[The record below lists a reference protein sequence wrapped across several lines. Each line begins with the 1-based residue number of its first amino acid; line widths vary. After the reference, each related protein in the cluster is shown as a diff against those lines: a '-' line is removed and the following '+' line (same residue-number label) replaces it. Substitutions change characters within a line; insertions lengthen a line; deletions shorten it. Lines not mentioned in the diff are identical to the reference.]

1 MENLSMIKGDT
12 FSFTIQIYDLEE
24 NLSEAYFSCKKNKS
38 DETYIFQK
46 SIGDGIELEETTDEY
61 ISYRITVA
69 PEDTN
74 TIESGKYYYDLQLT
88 TADGDVFTPLN
99 AVLTI
104 IEDVT
109 DN

>member
-24 NLSEAYFSCKKNKS
+24 NLAEAYFSCKKNKS

>member
-12 FSFTIQIYDLEE
+12 FSFTIEIYDLQE

-46 SIGDGIELEETTDEY
+46 SIGDGIELEQTTEDY
-61 ISYRITVA
+61 ISYRVTVA
-69 PEDTN
+69 PTDTN

>member
-88 TADGDVFTPLN
+88 TAQGDVFTPLN

>member
-61 ISYRITVA
+61 ISYKITVA

>member
-12 FSFTIQIYDLEE
+12 FSFTVQIIGLQE

-38 DETYIFQK
+38 DETYVFQK
-46 SIGDGIELEETTDEY
+46 SLGDGIEVAETTTDY
-61 ISYRITVA
+61 IAYQVTVA
-69 PEDTN
+69 PTDTN
-74 TIESGKYYYDLQLT
+74 SIEAGKYYYDLQIT
-88 TADGDVFTPLN
+88 TAEGDVFTPLN